1 LYCWIKGGG
10 NIAVCGDLQDCKYIW
25 LRIFEYKKNDLE
37 NISTPI
43 PHFTGI
49 TDSAKTVHNTK
60 IQKAKSAE
68 PQFEQVH
75 QMIYRPLVRKM
86 EKVVFKVKMD
96 KDYHCKVNVCEVRDG
111 CVKGTYLLMYTLLE

>member
-1 LYCWIKGGG
+1 MYCWIKGGG
-10 NIAVCGDLQDCKYIW
+10 NTAVCGDLQEFKYIW
-25 LRIFEYKKNDLE
+25 LRIFRYKKNDLE

-49 TDSAKTVHNTK
+49 TDFAKTVHKTK

-68 PQFEQVH
+68 PQEQVH
-75 QMIYRPLVRKM
+75 QMIYRPLVCER
-86 EKVVFKVKMD
+86 EKVVLGVKMD

-111 CVKGTYLLMYTLLE
+111 YVKGTYLLMYTLLE